1 MKRIKTERD
10 EQLSQ
15 REKESTRINLNN
27 TNELKDLLEKHGNE
41 KSTMWDFLR
50 FSLGV
55 RAPKDEFKDNST
67 AHILEESAT
76 VVE

>member
-10 EQLSQ
+10 EQLLQ

-27 TNELKDLLEKHGNE
+27 KNELKDMLERHGNE
-41 KSTMWDFLR
+41 KSTMWGFLR

-55 RAPKDEFKDNST
+55 RAPKDEFKDKSIT
-67 AHILEESAT
+67 HMS
-76 VVE
+76 